1 MLLTSCGGSE
11 ENVTTSPQTSSTTTL
26 SDTTTSSTI
35 KTLIDPKVTFL
46 NCPSSNI
53 SNENYEL
60 KFQINSGSSDIV
72 NIGIFEQKNG
82 ENNKNIFFDKE
93 YNEDMFTFPKA
104 NTVNEYSYVVDNVG
118 NTKES
123 SFVIEIDA
131 ISEDGSS
138 FSSCEM
144 TYTPTS
150 SSSATDTTIST
161 TSTTIADTTTS
172 TSSTSTTTSTSSTST
187 TSTTLPPD
195 YPQLSISEISS
206 SIPEYN
212 RDDWN
217 HWIDENSDCQN
228 TRHEVLIEESQETVT
243 YTSDTFCSVSTGK
256 WYGFYTGQYYYNASD
271 LDIDHFI
278 PLKNAHQSGGYNW
291 STAKKEEFANYRLDP
306 DNLIAVNLS
315 ANRSKGAKGPD
326 EWKPSNTDY
335 WCEYAYDWIRIK
347 DYWNL
352 TATQAE
358 WDALVSMI
366 NTCPEGF
373 IYADAQ
379 QEPVVELP
387 TPTTTTTSS
396 TTTST
401 STTTTVAS
409 SQPDNPGNSKNCSD
423 FSNYSEAKTWF
434 DTYYPYYGD
443 IGDLDRDGDLI
454 PCESLSGAP

>member
-1 MLLTSCGGSE
+1 M
-11 ENVTTSPQTSSTTTL
+11 
-26 SDTTTSSTI
+26 
-35 KTLIDPKVTFL
+35 
-46 NCPSSNI
+46 
-53 SNENYEL
+53 
-60 KFQINSGSSDIV
+60 
-72 NIGIFEQKNG
+72 
-82 ENNKNIFFDKE
+82 
-93 YNEDMFTFPKA
+93 
-104 NTVNEYSYVVDNVG
+104 
-118 NTKES
+118 
-123 SFVIEIDA
+123 
-131 ISEDGSS
+131 
-138 FSSCEM
+138 
-144 TYTPTS
+144 
-150 SSSATDTTIST
+150 
-161 TSTTIADTTTS
+161 
-172 TSSTSTTTSTSSTST
+172 
-187 TSTTLPPD
+187 
-195 YPQLSISEISS
+195 
-206 SIPEYN
+206 
-212 RDDWN
+212 
-217 HWIDENSDCQN
+217 
-228 TRHEVLIEESQETVT
+228 T

-454 PCESLSGAP
+454 PCESLPGAP